1 VVLWNF
7 AQRGAV
13 DRDLTAGEFVE
24 AHEKIH
30 YG

>member
-1 VVLWNF
+1 VALRNF

-24 AHEKIH
+24 AHEQIH
-30 YG
+30 DG